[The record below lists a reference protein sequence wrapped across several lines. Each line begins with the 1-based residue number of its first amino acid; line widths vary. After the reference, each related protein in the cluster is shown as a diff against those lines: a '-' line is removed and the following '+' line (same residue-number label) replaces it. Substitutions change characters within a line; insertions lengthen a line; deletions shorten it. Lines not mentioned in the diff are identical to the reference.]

1 MKDLYFKKYSSIDLD
16 VIDFGK
22 GTSKGGQRSNCRCN
36 KEKKKKKRIFII
48 IFTTYE
54 E

>member
-1 MKDLYFKKYSSIDLD
+1 MKDLHLKKYFSIDLD

-36 KEKKKKKRIFII
+36 KGKKK
-48 IFTTYE
+48 T
-54 E
+54 